1 MEFLIKTICKYKK
14 CRWLQVHRVR
24 VKGFLIS
31 LMGILN
37 IFYTD
42 TAKREGAFGNTRER
56 ECQGHIVLGLVG
68 GNHNN

>member
-1 MEFLIKTICKYKK
+1 
-14 CRWLQVHRVR
+14 
-24 VKGFLIS
+24 
-31 LMGILN
+31 MGILN